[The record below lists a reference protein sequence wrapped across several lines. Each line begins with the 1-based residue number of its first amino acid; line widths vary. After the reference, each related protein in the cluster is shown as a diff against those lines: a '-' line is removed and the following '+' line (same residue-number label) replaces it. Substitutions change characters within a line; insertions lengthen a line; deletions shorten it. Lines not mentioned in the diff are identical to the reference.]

1 MLYKLSFLLVFVA
14 LFSCSNGT
22 DEEQKQTDTPPSNG
36 ANRTLPSSNGGRLDL
51 IVVSSNSVW
60 DGEAGKAIRKVY
72 SAPQHGLPQAEPVF
86 NVIHIETSKFNYV
99 LKRSRNIIVLETNPE
114 NVGSKLQ
121 KNAWADPQLVAYY
134 SGANSQGVLDLF
146 ESSKDEVYEEFMALE
161 IATMQKRMRKGKF
174 LVNPKVLNSHKVSMD
189 IPSSFELDQE
199 NENLLVFWNK
209 TVKTDQGIIVH
220 FSPLDDSYLTV
231 GSNTIP
237 LRDSITKLYI
247 HGEREGSYMKT
258 EMMIPPKVTTMELS
272 DQFALETRG
281 LWKTVGEFKGGPFI
295 NYTIYDEKNK
305 QVIFLD
311 AFIYSPETKK
321 RNFLLELEATLRTFK
336 ID

>member
-1 MLYKLSFLLVFVA
+1 MLSKFSFLLVFVA
-14 LFSCSNGT
+14 LFSCSNGNEDGEKET
-22 DEEQKQTDTPPSNG
+22 DNPPSNG
-36 ANRTLPSSNGGRLDL
+36 DNRTLASSNGGRLDL
-51 IVVSSNSVW
+51 IVVSSNSIW
-60 DGEAGKAIRKVY
+60 DGAAGDAIRKVY
-72 SAPQHGLPQAEPVF
+72 AAPQHGLPQAEPVF

-121 KNAWADPQLVAYY
+121 KNAWADPQLVAFY
-134 SGANSQGVLDLF
+134 SGSNSEEILDLF
-146 ESSKDEVYEEFMALE
+146 ESSKDEVFEEFMALE
-161 IATMQKRMRKGKF
+161 IATMQKRLRKGKF
-174 LVNPKVLNSHKVSMD
+174 LSNPKVLSDHGVRMK
-189 IPSSFELDQE
+189 IPNSFELDQE

-209 TVKTDQGIIVH
+209 TIKTDQGIIIH

-247 HGEREGSYMKT
+247 HGQKEGSYMKT
-258 EMMIPPKVTTMELS
+258 EMMLPPKVTTMDLS
-272 DQFALETRG
+272 GQFALETRG
-281 LWKTVGEFKGGPFI
+281 LWKTIGEFKGGPFV

-321 RNFLLELEATLRTFK
+321 RNFLLELEATLRTFS

>member
-1 MLYKLSFLLVFVA
+1 MFSKLPFLFVFA
-14 LFSCSNGT
+14 IFFSCSNEAEDGAK
-22 DEEQKQTDTPPSNG
+22 DSATPPENTS
-36 ANRTLPSSNGGRLDL
+36 NRTRPSSNGGPLDL
-51 IVVSSNSVW
+51 IVVCTNSVW
-60 DGEAGKAIRKVY
+60 EGVAGDAIREIY
-72 SAPQHGLPQAEPVF
+72 ASAQHGLPQGEPLF
-86 NVIHIETSKFNYV
+86 NVIHIESSKFNYI
-99 LKRSRNIIVLETNPE
+99 LKRSRNIIVLEKNPD
-114 NVGSKLQ
+114 NIGAKLQ
-121 KNAWADPQLVAYY
+121 KNSWAKPQLVAFY
-134 SGANSQGVLDLF
+134 SAADHQGIADLIEPSKEEVF
-146 ESSKDEVYEEFMALE
+146 ENFMTLE
-161 IATMQKRMRKGKF
+161 IATMQKRLKRGKF
-174 LVNPKVLNSHKVSMD
+174 LPNPKVLTDHKVRMN
-189 IPSSFELDQE
+189 IPSGFELDQE

-209 TVKTDQGIIVH
+209 TVKTDQGIIIH
-220 FSPLDDSYLTV
+220 FSPLNDDNLTV

-247 HGEREGSYMKT
+247 HGQKEGSYMKT
-258 EMMIPPKVTTMELS
+258 EMLIPPMISNMEIS

-321 RNFLLELEATLRTFK
+321 RNFLLELEAILRSLK

>member
-1 MLYKLSFLLVFVA
+1 MFSKISYLFVFA
-14 LFSCSNGT
+14 IFFSCSNESG
-22 DEEQKQTDTPPSNG
+22 EGAKDTSAPPENST
-36 ANRTLPSSNGGRLDL
+36 NRTRPSSNGGRLDL

-60 DGEAGKAIRKVY
+60 EGIAGDAIRQVY
-72 SAPQHGLPQAEPVF
+72 ASAQHGLPQGEPLF
-86 NVIHIETSKFNYV
+86 NVIHIETSKFNYI
-99 LKRSRNIIVLETNPE
+99 LKRSRNIIVLEINPD
-114 NVGSKLQ
+114 NVGAKLQ
-121 KNAWADPQLVAYY
+121 KNSWAEPQLVAFY
-134 SGANSQGVLDLF
+134 SAADSQGLVDLF
-146 ESSKDEVYEEFMALE
+146 EPSKEEVFEKFMDLE
-161 IATMQKRMRKGKF
+161 ILTMQKRLKRGKF
-174 LVNPKVLNSHKVSMD
+174 LSNPKVLTDHKVKMD
-189 IPSSFELDQE
+189 IPNSFELDQE

-209 TVKTDQGIIVH
+209 TVKTDQGIIIH
-220 FSPLDDSYLTV
+220 FSPLNDDNLTV

-247 HGEREGSYMKT
+247 HGQKEGSYMKT
-258 EMMIPPKVTTMELS
+258 EMLLPPKITNIEID

-321 RNFLLELEATLRTFK
+321 RNFLLELEAILKSLK